1 MTCPVCGSAMLVRSF
16 VRSLL
21 LLLFVSSR
29 SIEFIFKGG
38 FVTNSGCF

>member
-1 MTCPVCGSAMLVRSF
+1 MTCPVCGSAMLVRS
-16 VRSLL
+16 SSLLL

-38 FVTNSGCF
+38 VVTNSGCF